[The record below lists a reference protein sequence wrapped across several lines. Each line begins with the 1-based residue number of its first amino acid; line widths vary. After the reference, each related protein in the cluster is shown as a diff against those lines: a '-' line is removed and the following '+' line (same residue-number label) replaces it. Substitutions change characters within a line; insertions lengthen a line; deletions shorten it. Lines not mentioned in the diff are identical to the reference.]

1 MLENGLHL
9 ASGHWRATVLPGF
22 GANTV
27 RLRYKDQ
34 EILRCPDRIEHL
46 MANPHVYGMPLL
58 FPPNRVEDGTFDFD
72 GRTYR
77 LEINEPKN
85 SNHIHGGMAD
95 APFTIVRASGNE
107 AVCEYENRGER
118 YPFPFRMTVSA
129 SLNEDGFRQEIA
141 ILNSGDTDMPVMLG
155 IHTTFAEPS
164 SFRVPIGQ
172 RWATNDRHLPTGR
185 MLELTEREREYREG
199 CRTGGEPIS
208 GYYTATE
215 QEAKIGGFSYCTSDH
230 FTQWVLFNGGGGK
243 GFLCVE
249 PQSGPVNGLNRSDGY
264 LRLKIGESARFWTAV
279 SREGA

>member
-1 MLENGLHL
+1 MLDNGLHL
-9 ASGHWRATVLPGF
+9 ASGRWRATVLPGF

-27 RLRYKDQ
+27 RLRYMDQ
-34 EILRCPDRIEHL
+34 DILRYPDRMEQL
-46 MANPHVYGMPLL
+46 RGNPHVYGMPLL
-58 FPPNRVEDGTFDFD
+58 IPPNRVKDGTFGFD

-77 LEINEPKN
+77 LEINEPRYA
-85 SNHIHGGMAD
+85 NHIHGGMAD
-95 APFTIVRASGNE
+95 APFTVVRASGRE

-129 SLNEDGFRQEIA
+129 AVNDDGFRQEIV
-141 ILNSGDTDMPVMLG
+141 ILNTGDTDMPVVLG
-155 IHTTFAEPS
+155 IHTTFIEPD

-172 RWATNDRHLPTGR
+172 RWETNDRYLPTGR

-199 CRTGGEPIS
+199 CLTGGEPIS
-208 GYYTATE
+208 GFYTASG
-215 QEAKIGGFSYCTSDH
+215 QRAIIGDFGYCASDH

-249 PQSGPVNGLNRSDGY
+249 PQSGPVNGLNRTDGY
-264 LRLKIGESARFWTAV
+264 LRLPRGESARFWIAV